1 MSSGRF
7 QKKATDRSVISCG
20 GNVFEPG
27 ATAQASRLPA
37 AVYRATRL
45 YVREHDHVCGRTVS
59 GIRVNTF
66 QLPCGNAGGLAAH
79 SVVAV
84 CAVGRR
90 ICGCDGPPE
99 AINCFGDRHDR
110 RVTGAGYQWNVGSF
124 ERCVDLCRQCDYVCL
139 QWVSSTCAGCHD
151 TPPGRPRGPYCC
163 LSPELLSL

>member
-45 YVREHDHVCGRTVS
+45 DVREHDHVCGRTVS
-59 GIRVNTF
+59 GIRVNAF

-90 ICGCDGPPE
+90 ICGCDDRRKLLIVSEIVMTAGSLAL
-99 AINCFGDRHDR
+99 AINGMLAH
-110 RVTGAGYQWNVGSF
+110 
-124 ERCVDLCRQCDYVCL
+124 
-139 QWVSSTCAGCHD
+139 SSVV
-151 TPPGRPRGPYCC
+151 
-163 LSPELLSL
+163 LIF